1 MAFFGNKKQQ
11 SKTSTALAQIV
22 TELMTLCTAQQLEIQ
37 ELKAKFA
44 ALASQV
50 ILRQQPIPARIDTKA
65 INAQNEEKQ
74 RLQAVLQMDSMKQ
87 KILELKAKVVLLE
100 SQTHDL
106 AEIRDEQMRLSK
118 EHVLQNE
125 QREEMFNLEI
135 LKVDVT
141 AQLMLELEQSRNQL

>member
-1 MAFFGNKKQQ
+1 
-11 SKTSTALAQIV
+11 
-22 TELMTLCTAQQLEIQ
+22 
-37 ELKAKFA
+37 
-44 ALASQV
+44 
-50 ILRQQPIPARIDTKA
+50 
-65 INAQNEEKQ
+65 
-74 RLQAVLQMDSMKQ
+74 MDSMKQ